1 MRAVGNYLS
10 NSQEFLKKFGKELV
24 DAAPGAFKKGIETA
38 ADKATKFSASD
49 VYQNLKDGT
58 YTTRYGNQTYSGGTP
73 FSSAAGTVSDVI
85 GNTVTF

>member
-10 NSQEFLKKFGKELV
+10 NSQEFLKKFGKQLV
-24 DAAPGAFKKGIETA
+24 DAAPEAFKKGIETA
-38 ADKATKFSASD
+38 ADKATKFSGD

-85 GNTVTF
+85 